1 MTYYSIVWELFRLN
15 RQKFNIGIK
24 KNVFHNFY
32 DNWIDT
38 SHMTTEKNLKFKLK
52 SPTQKN
58 NSRDI
63 SSSLCYNNSKSNWL
77 KIDYNLTFDV
87 ADDVTATTITKINS

>member
-38 SHMTTEKNLKFKLK
+38 SHMTTEKNLKFK
-52 SPTQKN
+52 
-58 NSRDI
+58 
-63 SSSLCYNNSKSNWL
+63 
-77 KIDYNLTFDV
+77 
-87 ADDVTATTITKINS
+87 